1 MSKLSKSYFKVWSKF
16 VESKNWRFII
26 QAHLKKKKHQRLTTL
41 SKFISVN
48 FLIIFFDNTP
58 FVRVLSKKKRID
70 RSIREKFKFNIAR
83 NTPQTLSA
91 QLLKIPPRS
100 NPAEKLR
107 LWNNFCGNMLESCE
121 KPVVPFAPEIPFHE
135 RWNDSFQKVSIPSI
149 SWDAIENN
157 KRRIKYCL
165 RDISKCRID

>member
-1 MSKLSKSYFKVWSKF
+1 MKIHYSSSFK
-16 VESKNWRFII
+16 
-26 QAHLKKKKHQRLTTL
+26 KKKKHQRLTTL
-41 SKFISVN
+41 SQFISVN

-135 RWNDSFQKVSIPSI
+135 RWNDPSKSFDSFYFV
-149 SWDAIENN
+149 
-157 KRRIKYCL
+157 RRDRKQ
-165 RDISKCRID
+165 